1 MPAPPVP
8 EGHVGLTWSR
18 PKVRKHPTLGRRK
31 IWFANQGGYQVHRLL
46 DYVLPSPFSASVS
59 DAAGGSR
66 LLGHSKTLRAAQRA
80 CEQDHKQRKGA
91 PGRGRTRE
99 PETKPR
105 RRSKPRP
112 PKEARAA

>member
-1 MPAPPVP
+1 MVVPA
-8 EGHVGLTWSR
+8 HVGLTWSR

-31 IWFANQGGYQVHRLL
+31 IWFGNQGGYQVHRLL
-46 DYVLPSPFSASVS
+46 DYVLPSPFTASA

-66 LLGHSKTLRAAQRA
+66 LLGHFRKLGPAQRA